1 MLRAGYDLESPEV
14 GGVPL
19 NTELHVR
26 ERLRLADGTMR
37 IHVCRLV
44 CHSVHLLS
52 LSLSSSLL
60 ISSCTQANQLRL
72 YDRSVLCRVTVS
84 HVASSA
90 GRQTAHHVDSFSA
103 SPV

>member
-1 MLRAGYDLESPEV
+1 MLRSGSDLESPEL

-44 CHSVHLLS
+44 TSIHGVF
-52 LSLSSSLL
+52 
-60 ISSCTQANQLRL
+60 
-72 YDRSVLCRVTVS
+72 D
-84 HVASSA
+84 
-90 GRQTAHHVDSFSA
+90 
-103 SPV
+103 